1 MLHNL
6 SQLQLGILGGGQLGR
21 MFIQEALNYNINTH
35 ILDADAS
42 APASVLASSHTLGNL
57 NDYTTV
63 YNFGKTVDVLTIEIE
78 HVNVQALEALE
89 KEGVTVYPQPA
100 ALKTIQDKGKQKL
113 FYKTN
118 KLPTADFYL
127 IDKKED
133 LYNYQ
138 HLFPMMLKLRKG
150 GYDGKGVMLLRT
162 AADIANAFDGQCV
175 LEKLIDFET
184 ETAVIVARNANGE
197 VSTFPMVDMDFN
209 PDANLV
215 EFLYSPSNYS
225 ALEEKAKALA
235 IQIITDLKMV
245 GILAVEYFVTKTG
258 DLMINE
264 IAPRPHNSG
273 HHTIEACYT
282 SQYEQHL
289 RAILNLPLG
298 NTNLIQ
304 PAVMVNVLGAPN
316 YKGNTVV
323 EGIEELLKLKGVYLH
338 LYGKKTCS
346 PMRKMGHITVI
357 NEDIAVA
364 KQLAKQASKLLVVR
378 GEEQLRITN

>member
-1 MLHNL
+1 
-6 SQLQLGILGGGQLGR
+6 R
-21 MFIQEALNYNINTH
+21 
-35 ILDADAS
+35 
-42 APASVLASSHTLGNL
+42 
-57 NDYTTV
+57 TV
-63 YNFGKTVDVLTIEIE
+63 
-78 HVNVQALEALE
+78 
-89 KEGVTVYPQPA
+89 
-100 ALKTIQDKGKQKL
+100 
-113 FYKTN
+113 
-118 KLPTADFYL
+118 
-127 IDKKED
+127 
-133 LYNYQ
+133 
-138 HLFPMMLKLRKG
+138 
-150 GYDGKGVMLLRT
+150 
-162 AADIANAFDGQCV
+162 ADIANAFDGQCV

-184 ETAVIVARNANGE
+184 ETAVIVARNANGD

-225 ALEEKAKALA
+225 SLEEKAKALA
-235 IQIITDLKMV
+235 VQIITDLKMV

-323 EGIEELLKLKGVYLH
+323 EGIDELLKLKGVYLH

-357 NEDIAVA
+357 DEDIAVA